1 MGAYWKKYGT
11 ALLRLKPVES
21 VLCLTVTNGWWGTA
35 SDETHAGFSIES
47 GTWEGE
53 YLKTVQKSTNP
64 YGLNIYAQKK
74 GKYIYKTNS
83 GYLQIGE
90 FEAGDLIAFY
100 QYTGSAVYNC
110 TVVIALAEC
119 TTPVNKNYM
128 FYARQQVAT
137 QTTNGFWWDYYN
149 HGDITIS
156 NKFESSS
163 SSFSTIIDD
172 ANVKV
177 EGTVNSLKITAKS
190 DIVVTYATANNASTK
205 TVTELDVGEVLTFA
219 SSDPF
224 YTHIPLIITK
234 Q

>member
-53 YLKTVQKSTNP
+53 YLKTIRTTGNTN
-64 YGLNIYAQKK
+64 GVDIYAQKK
-74 GKYIYKTNS
+74 GKYLYKATD

-90 FEAGDLIAFY
+90 FEAEDLILSY
-100 QYTGSAVYNC
+100 RYSGSSAYNF
-110 TVVIALAEC
+110 TLVVALAEC

-128 FYARQQVAT
+128 FYARQAIGT
-137 QTTNGFWWDYYN
+137 ATTNGFWWDYFN
-149 HGDITIS
+149 HGDITIG

-163 SSFSTIIDD
+163 TSFSTIVDD

-190 DIVVTYATANNASTK
+190 DITVTYATELNSSTK
-205 TVTELDVGEVLTFA
+205 TVTELDAGEVLTFT
-219 SSDPF
+219 SDR
-224 YTHIPLIITK
+224 YYNHIPLIITK